1 MERVFWLL
9 SGKDGA
15 LVKKMMEQF
24 QDTHTLSIPETLH
37 KKVCGVVLLLFFL
50 LYFFLYFLNDVK
62 TSSKRHLDIFCTLF
76 WPEDSRS

>member
-37 KKVCGVVLLLFFL
+37 KKVCGVVLLLFF
-50 LYFFLYFLNDVK
+50 FFISFF
-62 TSSKRHLDIFCTLF
+62 IF
-76 WPEDSRS
+76 

>member
-24 QDTHTLSIPETLH
+24 QDTHSLSLPETLH
-37 KKVCGVVLLLFFL
+37 KKVCGVIHMVLFL
-50 LYFFLYFLNDVK
+50 KMSLK
-62 TSSKRHLDIFCTLF
+62 T
-76 WPEDSRS
+76 